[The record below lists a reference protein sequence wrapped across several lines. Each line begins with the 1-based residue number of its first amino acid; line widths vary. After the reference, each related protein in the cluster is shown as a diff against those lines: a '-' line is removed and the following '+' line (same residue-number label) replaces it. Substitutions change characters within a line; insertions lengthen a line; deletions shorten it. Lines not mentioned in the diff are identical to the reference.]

1 MIILRPSE
9 WAEMAISHTMASPW
23 ILKKNAP
30 KLAFLE
36 EQCGVVKLQGLISAQ
51 GMLQSKNFGRP
62 FLDEMRRRICFDVV
76 WTILRRSGVGWNA
89 ISHHMKSLK
98 KLHFDGISFLFQPKI
113 QQWLF
118 FSAQCYQIE
127 KVQQKCYTLSIYIIR
142 VSRTVYKL
150 QTPSLIGENVCFN
163 RLKRVWAKSRTGRL
177 DNNES
182 FTVLHWI

>member
-1 MIILRPSE
+1 MGWNGNFTHNGFTLDFEEKCSKIGIFRGAVWSRQTSG
-9 WAEMAISHTMASPW
+9 ADFSPR
-23 ILKKNAP
+23 NAP
-30 KLAFLE
+30 IQKFRATFLSE
-36 EQCGVVKLQGLISAQ
+36 ISQ
-51 GMLQSKNFGRP
+51 
-62 FLDEMRRRICFDVV
+62 RICFDVV

-118 FSAQCYQIE
+118 ISAQCYQIE

-142 VSRTVYKL
+142 VSRTVYNL
-150 QTPSLIGENVCFN
+150 QKPSLIGENVCFN